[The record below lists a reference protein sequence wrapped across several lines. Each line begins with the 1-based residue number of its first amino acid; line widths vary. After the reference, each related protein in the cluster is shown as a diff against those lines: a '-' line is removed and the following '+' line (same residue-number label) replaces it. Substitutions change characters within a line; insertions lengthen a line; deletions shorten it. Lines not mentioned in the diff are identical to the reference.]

1 MEATAFSEEADDYV
15 EPDIPFPLSQLNF
28 GSFFSNFILK
38 FSAIMHI

>member
-28 GSFFSNFILK
+28 GSFFFLILYL
-38 FSAIMHI
+38 SLAL